1 MKKYNLLFASLL
13 FLFPNETIAQERAII
28 KIDTDRV
35 IDQINPHLYGNFS
48 EHLGQGIYGGIYDP
62 KSIQADEDGFRK
74 DVIEQTKELKVS
86 ILRWPGGNFVSGYHW
101 EDGIGDRSKRPT
113 RIDLAWGGK
122 ESNMIGTDEFI
133 QFARKAK
140 VEPYFCVNLGTG
152 SLDEAR
158 NWVEYCNVEKGTYY
172 SDLRRKN
179 GFEKPHKV
187 TYWGLGN
194 EVDGPWQMGHKSPED
209 YSGRSIYFVKAAILS
224 SIDLIFDS
232 ASACFFFSIS
242 ITFAGALLT
251 KFSLPNFFMTEAKK
265 PFWYFNSS

>member
-101 EDGIGDRSKRPT
+101 EDGIGDRSKRAT

-133 QFARKAK
+133 QFDRNLISVSIWEPVHWMKHEIGWNTAMWRK
-140 VEPYFCVNLGTG
+140 EHT
-152 SLDEAR
+152 
-158 NWVEYCNVEKGTYY
+158 T
-172 SDLRRKN
+172 
-179 GFEKPHKV
+179 
-187 TYWGLGN
+187 
-194 EVDGPWQMGHKSPED
+194 Q
-209 YSGRSIYFVKAAILS
+209 
-224 SIDLIFDS
+224 
-232 ASACFFFSIS
+232 
-242 ITFAGALLT
+242 TFAVKMDL
-251 KFSLPNFFMTEAKK
+251 KNRIK
-265 PFWYFNSS
+265 

>member
-158 NWVEYCNVEKGTYY
+158 NWVEYCNCLLYT
-172 SDLRRKN
+172 SD
-179 GFEKPHKV
+179 
-187 TYWGLGN
+187 
-194 EVDGPWQMGHKSPED
+194 
-209 YSGRSIYFVKAAILS
+209 AADEL
-224 SIDLIFDS
+224 
-232 ASACFFFSIS
+232 
-242 ITFAGALLT
+242 
-251 KFSLPNFFMTEAKK
+251 
-265 PFWYFNSS
+265 